1 MEDKLNK
8 KKNKK
13 YKYNI
18 LKNIKMKNENKK
30 LKLLNSLNSNK
41 IILDS
46 KIDKDEFKFNTGRW
60 SNEEHKRFLE
70 GILKYGNEWKKIQ
83 NIIKTRSST
92 QARSHAQKFFLR
104 IKKDLKL
111 SNNKN
116 KNMTLNYNLN
126 DVSDNFSIKYFF
138 DILNDNEINYN
149 MKLGNEQKEKILNC
163 ISKFP
168 INENEKINIKHNYK
182 KNNVKKNK
190 KHKNNFRQLCF
201 NIIKDYTIRKNNN
214 LKKMEN
220 NIQIHNNQHKI
231 KNCSYSTNSE
241 SDFVFNGKKRENDN
255 PFNNNLF
262 NTNFNIG
269 LNNYNNNKRSLFEDI
284 NDYNY
289 IRENNYPYYSNNLDY
304 KDYLF

>member
-70 GILKYGNEWKKIQ
+70 GILTYGNEWKKIQ

-138 DILNDNEINYN
+138 DILNDNEKNYN

-241 SDFVFNGKKRENDN
+241 SDFVFKGKKRENDN

-269 LNNYNNNKRSLFEDI
+269 LNNYNNNNRSLFEDI